1 MKKLLIA
8 FVFLCSANIAS
19 AQAKKPV
26 TTKDTTIVP
35 ALVQEKFTKE
45 YPAITPAWTVDGK
58 NYKAFYTD
66 PKTNMSQLIVYD
78 KDGNVLRRENEL
90 DKMQDKHAQDPKK

>member
-1 MKKLLIA
+1 MKKILILFA
-8 FVFLCSANIAS
+8 FICMANFVN
-19 AQAKKPV
+19 AQVKKPV
-26 TTKDTTIVP
+26 TTKDTAIVP
-35 ALVQEKFTKE
+35 VLVQEKFTKA
-45 YPAITPAWTVDGK
+45 YPAITPAWSVDGK

-90 DKMQDKHAQDPKK
+90 DKMQDKKATDPKK